1 MSQSRITETH
11 LPGKI
16 AAPGDLPFP
25 HRIGILNDY
34 VRIPYA
40 NGSSF
45 ASQLL
50 YREFSERG
58 HAVTVVGPADPLA
71 TAADLPRNHVTLPSL
86 PLRIHPG
93 VHFPFPS
100 RESLAA
106 VAGKKFDVV
115 LAQTGSAFQELGV
128 WLRRA
133 HGVPFLCVNTV
144 HLPSVYDVILPD
156 SLHASER
163 FTAFCRDNVIPRVE
177 NHAVRIYNEGD
188 GLIVLSEGLAR
199 YWRER
204 GVTVPIHVIPRSI
217 DGRIF
222 NRREA
227 RDPFPASAPRGH
239 RLLCVCRHTREKSVS
254 RLIKIFAELVAPA
267 VPDATL
273 TLVGDGPDHDVF
285 RAEALE
291 LGVGDR
297 VYFPGEQSLTEVAG
311 WYQHADVF
319 VYASLS
325 ETYGQVIG
333 EALFSGLP
341 TVAFEDGMGVSQQI
355 DSGKTGILVPPGP
368 DERASNWR
376 FAGEVA
382 TLLRDSA
389 RRHALGHAAQKAAH
403 ARSHPETA
411 VRRYYAAFE
420 AAREHCLRTRRGGRE
435 RAFLPLARWTA
446 IHLATVALGT
456 LRPPATVNRNQRR
469 QPGWDGIELVDA

>member
-16 AAPGDLPFP
+16 AHAGDLPFP
-25 HRIGILNDY
+25 QRIGILNDY

-58 HAVTVVGPADPLA
+58 HDVTVIGPSDPLA
-71 TAADLPRNHVTLPSL
+71 TAADLPRNHVALPSL

-93 VHFPFPS
+93 VHFPFPT
-100 RESLAA
+100 REGLAEIA
-106 VAGKKFDVV
+106 NKKFDVV
-115 LAQTGSAFQELGV
+115 LAQTNTGLLELGV
-128 WLRRA
+128 WLRRTQ
-133 HGVPFLCVNTV
+133 GVPFLCVNTV

-156 SLHASER
+156 SLHASPR
-163 FTAFCRDNVIPRVE
+163 FTAFCRENVIPRVE
-177 NHAVRIYNEGD
+177 GHAARIYNAGD
-188 GLIVLSEGLAR
+188 GLVVLSEGLAQ
-199 YWRER
+199 YWRDR

-222 NRREA
+222 NRREP

-273 TLVGDGPDHDVF
+273 TLVV
-285 RAEALE
+285 A
-291 LGVGDR
+291 DR
-297 VYFPGEQSLTEVAG
+297 VFFPGEQSLPEVTG

-319 VYASLS
+319 LYASLS
-325 ETYGQVIG
+325 ETYGQVVG
-333 EALFSGLP
+333 EALYSGLP

-355 DSGKTGILVPPGP
+355 ESGKTGILVPPGP

-382 TLLRDSA
+382 TLLREPA
-389 RRHALGHAAQKAAH
+389 RRLALGHAAQKAAH
-403 ARSHPETA
+403 GRARPEHA
-411 VRRYYAAFE
+411 VLRYYTAFE
-420 AAREHCLRTRRGGRE
+420 AAREHCLRTRHGGTE

-446 IHLATVALGT
+446 MHLATVALGT
-456 LRPPATVNRNQRR
+456 LRPPAVVNRNQRR
-469 QPGWDGIELVDA
+469 QPGWDGIELVEK